1 VKKIGITLS
10 LAAAIGAATA
20 LISTAQAAPAGTV
33 AGQLGAATDSLSLIE
48 KTQFL
53 FGGQEY
59 CWYDDAWNG
68 PGWYWCGY
76 ATRRGF
82 GFGGHSGWHHHPHQ
96 PPSAPTKPGVGAGT
110 GPSPVHGSGS
120 SHNPTS
126 PPKCTTLACRKH
138 LQIHPSLSPTGRH
151 PPSGVNNGR
160 PSGKK

>member
-1 VKKIGITLS
+1 MKKIGITLS

-76 ATRRGF
+76 ATRQGS
-82 GFGGHSGWHHHPHQ
+82 GWGGRVGWHHWDRHHP
-96 PPSAPTKPGVGAGT
+96 
-110 GPSPVHGSGS
+110 PVHGSGS
-120 SHNPTS
+120 SHNPRPAPTVHKPPRHPSHLPRTPVHKPPRHPSHTS
-126 PPKCTTLACRKH
+126 P
-138 LQIHPSLSPTGRH
+138 
-151 PPSGVNNGR
+151 
-160 PSGKK
+160 

>member
-1 VKKIGITLS
+1 MKKIGITLS

-33 AGQLGAATDSLSLIE
+33 AGQLGAAADSLSLIE

-76 ATRRGF
+76 ATRQGS
-82 GFGGHSGWHHHPHQ
+82 GWGGRVGWHHWDRHHPPRLH
-96 PPSAPTKPGVGAGT
+96 G
-110 GPSPVHGSGS
+110 PVHGPGS
-120 SHNPTS
+120 SHNPVPFKPGGK
-126 PPKCTTLACRKH
+126 PPRRP
-138 LQIHPSLSPTGRH
+138 PSHLSPL
-151 PPSGVNNGR
+151 PSGVYHGGGR
-160 PSGKK
+160 TDPDPRPR